1 MNAIGAVQLSDN
13 LRVPEIKNMPRR
25 LTSTRYTMSP
35 SGSRAVIQSAAINN
49 GQLITLVSDGQLG
62 DITGDQVDAINAYK
76 ASGEKVT
83 FVHHTGT
90 RQVIVLDVEVTQGIE
105 YADPSG
111 EDTYFG
117 KITMQITG

>member
-13 LRVPEIKNMPRR
+13 LRVPEIKNLPRR
-25 LTSTRYTMSP
+25 RSSTRYTMSP
-35 SGSRAVIQSAAINN
+35 SGSRAVIQSAVILN
-49 GQLITLVSDGQLG
+49 GQLITMISDGPLG

-83 FVHHTGT
+83 AVHHTGT
-90 RQVIVLDVEVTQGIE
+90 WQVIVLNVEVTQGIM
-105 YADPSG
+105 YADPIGS
-111 EDTYFG
+111 DTYFG